1 MLLIKGLEVN
11 GFRGYQERQSFRF
24 GMVNEIEGG
33 NGRGKSSIMEA
44 ISFGLAGVDKF
55 GKERSADRL
64 MNNKGN
70 EMVIIIEIERNGTSY
85 EIERRVT
92 RLKTKMETR
101 ILINR
106 LQGSQD
112 QIDQILGNRRRF
124 LTSFLPQ
131 FLLTMSDK
139 DMEAEFVSLIPLPH
153 DEVVYAALAEENP
166 DAAEILKGVSLTDPK
181 VFISKESSELDQYK
195 EDLIRLE
202 GKEEEIKVAL
212 ATDIPE
218 LIPINTAEIDSLKQA
233 IKAIEA
239 LKPMPTDISELQNER
254 QSLLGE
260 YKALQAGL
268 KFEEDHFITC
278 ENCGHEIDLNAE
290 QAKKN
295 EEIAAKLVEIQ
306 DKGKQIAAKIET
318 IQKADRKATEEFQ
331 AANKSS
337 LSELRAELERLE
349 ANLKVTQQ
357 HNMRV
362 EMLRDNQKAARERQN
377 FVRKE
382 KIELAEAIEKTEAR
396 IKAAKA
402 FNITR
407 CEMQMKD
414 IKKHLN
420 RASIRLFEV
429 VRSTG
434 EVKPA
439 FKAEFDGKPLR
450 VLSTSEEVLCFL
462 EFSQL
467 FRTFSKTNFP
477 VFVDWAESIE
487 EIPDQHTQ
495 TFIARMVPKK
505 PLEVKE
511 GAVIA

>member
-1 MLLIKGLEVN
+1 MLLIKRLEVE
-11 GFRGYQERQSFRF
+11 GFRGYQERHSFRF
-24 GMVNEIEGG
+24 GMVNGIEGG

-70 EMVIIIEIERNGTSY
+70 EMVIVIEIERNGTSY

-139 DMEAEFVSLIPLPH
+139 DLEAEFVSLIPLPR
-153 DEVVYAALAEENP
+153 DEDVYALLAEENP

-181 VFISKESSELDQYK
+181 VFISKESSELDQFK

-202 GKEEEIKVAL
+202 GKEEEINAAL
-212 ATDIPE
+212 TADIPA
-218 LIPINTAEIDSLKQA
+218 LIPIDTTEIDGLKQA

-239 LKPMPTDISELQNER
+239 LKPTPSDISELQNER

-295 EEIAAKLVEIQ
+295 EEITAKLVEIQ
-306 DKGKQIAAKIET
+306 DKGKQIAAQIET
-318 IQKADRKATEEFQ
+318 IQEADRKAAEEFQ
-331 AANKSS
+331 AANESS

-362 EMLRDNQKAARERQN
+362 EMLRDNQKMARERQN
-377 FVRKE
+377 SVRKE
-382 KIELAEAIEKTEAR
+382 KIELTEAIEKAEAR

-402 FNITR
+402 FNIKR
-407 CEMQMKD
+407 CEMQMED
-414 IKKHLN
+414 VQKHLN
-420 RASIRLFEV
+420 RASLRLFEV

-434 EVKPA
+434 EIKPA

-467 FRTFSKTNFP
+467 FRTFSKTNYP

>member
-1 MLLIKGLEVN
+1 MLIKGLGVK
-11 GFRGYQERQSFRF
+11 GFRGYEEYHSFQF
-24 GMVNEIEGG
+24 GMINEIEGG
-33 NGRGKSSIMEA
+33 NGRGKSSIMES
-44 ISFGLAGVDKF
+44 ISFGLAGVDKY
-55 GKERSADRL
+55 GKERCADRL
-64 MNNKGN
+64 MNDKCN
-70 EMVIIIEIERNGTSY
+70 EMVINIEIEANGTTY
-85 EIERRVT
+85 EIERQVT
-92 RLKTKMETR
+92 RLKSKMETR

-139 DMEAEFVSLIPLPH
+139 DMEAEFVSLIPLPR
-153 DEVVYAALAEENP
+153 DEDVFTALAEENP

-181 VFISKESSELDQYK
+181 VFISKESDELKQSK
-195 EDLIRLE
+195 EELIRLE
-202 GKEEEIKVAL
+202 GKEEEIKTAL
-212 ATDIPE
+212 TVDIPD
-218 LIPINTAEIDSLKQA
+218 LIPIDTTEIDGLKQA
-233 IKAIEA
+233 IKSIEA
-239 LKPMPTDISELQNER
+239 LKPTPSDISELQNER

-295 EEIAAKLVEIQ
+295 EEITAKLVEIQ
-306 DKGKQIAAKIET
+306 DKGKQIAAQIET
-318 IQKADRKATEEFQ
+318 IQEADRKAAEEFQ
-331 AANKSS
+331 AANESS

-362 EMLRDNQKAARERQN
+362 EMLRDNQKMARERQN
-377 FVRKE
+377 SVRKE
-382 KIELAEAIEKTEAR
+382 KIELTEAIEKAEAR

-402 FNITR
+402 FNIKR
-407 CEMQMKD
+407 CEMQMED
-414 IKKHLN
+414 VQKHLN
-420 RASIRLFEV
+420 RASLRLFEV

-434 EVKPA
+434 EIKPA

-467 FRTFSKTNFP
+467 FRTFSKTNYP

-495 TFIARMVPKK
+495 TFIARMIPYKE
-505 PLEVKE
+505 LEVKE

>member
-1 MLLIKGLEVN
+1 MLIKGLGVK
-11 GFRGYQERQSFRF
+11 GFRGYEEYHSFQF
-24 GMVNEIEGG
+24 GMINEIEGG
-33 NGRGKSSIMEA
+33 NGRGKSSIMES
-44 ISFGLAGVDKF
+44 ISFGLAGVDKY
-55 GKERSADRL
+55 GKERCADRL
-64 MNNKGN
+64 MNDKSN
-70 EMVIIIEIERNGTSY
+70 EMVITIELETNGTIY
-85 EIERRVT
+85 EIERQVT
-92 RLKTKMETR
+92 RLKSKMETR

-139 DMEAEFVSLIPLPH
+139 DMEAEFVSLIPLPR
-153 DEVVYAALAEENP
+153 DEEVFELLAEENP
-166 DAAEILKGVSLTDPK
+166 DAAKILKGVSLTDPK
-181 VFISKESSELDQYK
+181 VFISKESDELKQSK

-202 GKEEEIKVAL
+202 GKEEEINAAL
-212 ATDIPE
+212 TADIPAF
-218 LIPINTAEIDSLKQA
+218 IPINTTEIDSLKEA

-239 LKPMPTDISELQNER
+239 LKPTPTDISELQNER

-295 EEIAAKLVEIQ
+295 EEITVKLVEIQ
-306 DKGKQIAAKIET
+306 DKGKQIAAEIDS
-318 IQKADRKATEEFQ
+318 IQTSDRKAAEEFH
-331 AANKSS
+331 AANESS
-337 LSELRAELERLE
+337 LAELRAELERLE

-362 EMLRDNQKAARERQN
+362 EMLRDNQKMARERQN
-377 FVRKE
+377 SVRKE

-467 FRTFSKTNFP
+467 FRTFSKTNYP

>member
-1 MLLIKGLEVN
+1 MFIKSLGVR
-11 GFRGYQERQSFRF
+11 GFRGYEEYHSFRF
-24 GMVNEIEGG
+24 GMINEIEGG
-33 NGRGKSSIMEA
+33 NGRGKSSIMES
-44 ISFGLAGVDKF
+44 ISFVLAGVDKY
-55 GKERSADRL
+55 GKERCADRL
-64 MNNKGN
+64 MNDKSN
-70 EMVIIIEIERNGTSY
+70 EMVITIELETNGTTY
-85 EIERRVT
+85 EIERQVT
-92 RLKTKMETR
+92 RLKSKMETR

-112 QIDQILGNRRRF
+112 QIDQILGSRRRF

-139 DMEAEFVSLIPLPH
+139 DMEAEFVSLIPLPR
-153 DEVVYAALAEENP
+153 DEDVFAVLAEENP
-166 DAAEILKGVSLTDPK
+166 DAVAILKGISLTDPK
-181 VFISKESSELDQYK
+181 VFISKESDDLKQFK
-195 EDLIRLE
+195 EDLVRLE
-202 GKEEEIKVAL
+202 GKEEEIKTSLTAE
-212 ATDIPE
+212 IPD
-218 LIPINTAEIDSLKQA
+218 LIPIDTTEIDGLKEA
-233 IKAIEA
+233 IKAIES
-239 LKPMPTDISELQNER
+239 LKPTPTDVSELQNER

-260 YKALQAGL
+260 YKALQDGL

-290 QAKKN
+290 QAKSN
-295 EEIAAKLVEIQ
+295 QEITAKLVEIQ
-306 DKGKQIAAKIET
+306 DKGKKIAAQIES
-318 IQKADRKATEEFQ
+318 IQEADRKAAEGFQ
-331 AANKSS
+331 AANESS
-337 LSELRAELERLE
+337 LAELRTELDRLE
-349 ANLKVTQQ
+349 ANLEVTQQ

-362 EMLRDNQKAARERQN
+362 EMLRDNQKSARERQN
-377 FVRKE
+377 SVRKE
-382 KIELAEAIEKTEAR
+382 KIELAEAIEKTETR

-434 EVKPA
+434 EIKPA
-439 FKAEFDGKPLR
+439 FKAEFDCKPLR

-477 VFVDWAESIE
+477 VFIDWAESIE

-495 TFIARMVPKK
+495 TFIARMIPYKE
-505 PLEVKE
+505 LEVKE
-511 GAVIA
+511 GAFIA

>member
-1 MLLIKGLEVN
+1 MFIKGLGVK
-11 GFRGYQERQSFRF
+11 GFRGYKEHHSFQF
-24 GMVNEIEGG
+24 GMINEIEGG
-33 NGRGKSSIMEA
+33 NGRGKSSIMES
-44 ISFGLAGVDKF
+44 ISFGLAGVDKY
-55 GKERSADRL
+55 GKERCADRL
-64 MNNKGN
+64 MNDKSN
-70 EMVIIIEIERNGTSY
+70 EMVITIEIEANGTTY
-85 EIERRVT
+85 EIERQVT
-92 RLKTKMETR
+92 RLKSKMETR

-139 DMEAEFVSLIPLPH
+139 DMEAEFVSLIPLPR
-153 DEVVYAALAEENP
+153 DEDVFAALAEENP

-181 VFISKESSELDQYK
+181 VFISKESDELKQSK
-195 EDLIRLE
+195 EELIRLE
-202 GKEEEIKVAL
+202 GKEEEIKTAL
-212 ATDIPE
+212 TVDIPD
-218 LIPINTAEIDSLKQA
+218 LIPIDTTEIDGLKQA
-233 IKAIEA
+233 IKSIEA
-239 LKPMPTDISELQNER
+239 LKPTPTEISELQNER
-254 QSLLGE
+254 QALLGE

-295 EEIAAKLVEIQ
+295 EEITAKLVEIQ
-306 DKGKQIAAKIET
+306 DKGKQIAAEIEN
-318 IQKADRKATEEFQ
+318 IQASDRKAAEEFHT
-331 AANKSS
+331 ANESS
-337 LSELRAELERLE
+337 LAELRAELERLE
-349 ANLKVTQQ
+349 ANFKVTQQ

-377 FVRKE
+377 SVRKE

-467 FRTFSKTNFP
+467 FRTFSKTNYP

>member
-1 MLLIKGLEVN
+1 MLLIKRLEVE
-11 GFRGYQERQSFRF
+11 GFRGYKERHSFRF

-70 EMVIIIEIERNGTSY
+70 EMVIVIEIERNGTSY

-139 DMEAEFVSLIPLPH
+139 DLEAEFVSLIPLPR
-153 DEVVYAALAEENP
+153 DEDVYALLSEENP

-181 VFISKESSELDQYK
+181 VFISKESSELDQFK

-202 GKEEEIKVAL
+202 GKEEEINAAL
-212 ATDIPE
+212 TADIPA
-218 LIPINTAEIDSLKQA
+218 LIPIDTTEIDGLKQV

-239 LKPMPTDISELQNER
+239 LKPTPSDISELQNER

-295 EEIAAKLVEIQ
+295 EEITAKLVEIQ
-306 DKGKQIAAKIET
+306 NKGKQIAAQIET
-318 IQKADRKATEEFQ
+318 IQEADRKAAEEFQ
-331 AANKSS
+331 AANESS

-362 EMLRDNQKAARERQN
+362 EMLRDNQKMARERQN
-377 FVRKE
+377 SVRKE
-382 KIELAEAIEKTEAR
+382 KIELTEAIEKAEAR

-402 FNITR
+402 FNIKR
-407 CEMQMKD
+407 CEMQMED
-414 IKKHLN
+414 VQKHLN
-420 RASIRLFEV
+420 RASLRLFEV

-434 EVKPA
+434 EIKPA

-467 FRTFSKTNFP
+467 FRTFSKTNYP